1 MKIAY
6 KKAQHPRFPST
17 PTYSITATIIGRNG
31 DPDFGLPLGYISKGH
46 WGRGPHD
53 GVRWE
58 FSDPDGFGH
67 QGPFANAYP
76 STLAEA
82 KECVSSWI
90 LHQLVKGLEA
100 GPLPFEEVRHGW
112 LALPKEAKELNPQP
126 STH

>member
-17 PTYSITATIIGRNG
+17 PSYSITATLIGRNG
-31 DPDFGLPLGYISKGH
+31 DPDFGILLGYVSKGH

-76 STLAEA
+76 DTLTEAKDLVSIWIMRQLAETRN
-82 KECVSSWI
+82 SD
-90 LHQLVKGLEA
+90 
-100 GPLPFEEVRHGW
+100 PLPIDQVRHGY
-112 LALPKEAKELNPQP
+112 LALPKEAKELNQQP
-126 STH
+126 TT